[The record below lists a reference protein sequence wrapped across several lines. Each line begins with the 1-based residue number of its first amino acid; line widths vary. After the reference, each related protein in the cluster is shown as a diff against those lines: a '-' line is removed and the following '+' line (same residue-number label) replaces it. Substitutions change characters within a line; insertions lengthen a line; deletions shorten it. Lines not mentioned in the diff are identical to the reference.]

1 MVFWLSSQ
9 QKCHSLKV
17 PFLCPQFLFPHV
29 CLLSNHFHG
38 SKESKCFQFKH
49 AKIWKSWH
57 NEMNFAPNKISALW
71 RLNPS
76 CNVVTFVSHILHAHD
91 HAIRTLFVRN
101 RVDIQLEQLK
111 SGLNFAAAWCLRM
124 LHWLLHD
131 KKHWV
136 LSKKF
141 MGKAVRFSASRAL
154 LQIDHLQLLGTQ
166 TVKHA
171 FQRMSKCGNLCSLE
185 LAQAVVEHN
194 CQKNIILFQGPKPHN
209 AKRKPTGFQLCSQ
222 RSTVQSSNMM
232 SLVQDQNQTQSWFCL
247 IRLDSFDDCL
257 AHFINFVSLH

>member
-76 CNVVTFVSHILHAHD
+76 CNVVTIVSHILHAHD
-91 HAIRTLFVRN
+91 HAISTLFARN
-101 RVDIQLEQLK
+101 RVDIQLKQLK

-124 LHWLLHD
+124 LHWLPHD

-141 MGKAVRFSASRAL
+141 MGKAVKFSASRAL
-154 LQIDHLQLLGTQ
+154 LQMDHLQLLGAQ

-171 FQRMSKCGNLCSLE
+171 FQRMSKCDNLCSLQ
-185 LAQAVVEHN
+185 LAQAVVERN
-194 CQKNIILFQGPKPHN
+194 CQKTSFCSRTLNHTMPRENQLAFSCVLREAQFK
-209 AKRKPTGFQLCSQ
+209 APTWCHLCKTRIKHKVGFVWSDWIHLMI
-222 RSTVQSSNMM
+222 V
-232 SLVQDQNQTQSWFCL
+232 
-247 IRLDSFDDCL
+247 
-257 AHFINFVSLH
+257 